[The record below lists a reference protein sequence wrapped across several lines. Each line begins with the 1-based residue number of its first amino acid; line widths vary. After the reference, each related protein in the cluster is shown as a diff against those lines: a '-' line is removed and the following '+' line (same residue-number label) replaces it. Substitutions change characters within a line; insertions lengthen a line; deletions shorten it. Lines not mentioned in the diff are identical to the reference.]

1 MYLHLAVTRP
11 PSAYKQF
18 HNWSACRR
26 SRTRVWWTTPQ
37 KNKSPSSWLRTHQR
51 RPLGCLN
58 KSKQASILRAPVT
71 PRSLPRTVAS
81 LIQSSLHHPMRDS
94 DRTLSTPSL
103 LNSIMI
109 ILPITSWTTS
119 AKSKKE
125 LQLLSALTQ
134 NTSHRWCK
142 EQVFCSLPVT
152 RKS

>member
-1 MYLHLAVTRP
+1 MYQHLAVTRP

-18 HNWSACRR
+18 YNWSTCRR
-26 SRTRVWWTTPQ
+26 SRKRVWWTTPQ
-37 KNKSPSSWLRTHQR
+37 KIKSPSSWQRTLQR
-51 RPLGCLN
+51 RPLGCLS

-81 LIQSSLHHPMRDS
+81 LTQSSLHHPIRGS
-94 DRTLSTPSL
+94 DRTLLIPSL

-119 AKSKKE
+119 TKSKKE
-125 LQLLSALTQ
+125 SQLSANPQ
-134 NTSHRWCK
+134 NTSPRWCK
-142 EQVFCSLPVT
+142 EQVSCSPPVT

>member
-18 HNWSACRR
+18 HNWSTCRR

-37 KNKSPSSWLRTHQR
+37 KIRSPSSWLRTHQR

-58 KSKQASILRAPVT
+58 KSKQVSILRAPVT
-71 PRSLPRTVAS
+71 PRILPRTVAS
-81 LIQSSLHHPMRDS
+81 LIQSSHPMRGS
-94 DRTLSTPSL
+94 DRTLSTQSL

-109 ILPITSWTTS
+109 ILPITSRTTS
-119 AKSKKE
+119 AKLKKE
-125 LQLLSALTQ
+125 SQLLNALTQ
-134 NTSHRWCK
+134 NTSLRWCK